1 VCSSDLEEGCRK
13 TYVGLP
19 VTASALIFPTVLMLQ
34 YILPDDVT
42 MLYFVMMAITGIAF
56 ISPFQVVKPGLRGI
70 LIMIGIGA
78 AEFVLLAI
86 FWWLRT
92 PH

>member
-1 VCSSDLEEGCRK
+1 
-13 TYVGLP
+13 
-19 VTASALIFPTVLMLQ
+19 
-34 YILPDDVT
+34 
-42 MLYFVMMAITGIAF
+42 MAITGIAF

-78 AEFVLLAI
+78 VEFVLLAI